1 MVNRG
6 RTMAR
11 QRAVQALYQW
21 QQAGH
26 DLSEIEAQFLAGQ
39 DMSRVEV
46 PYFQEL
52 LYKIPKDIENLD
64 AYLEPLLNR
73 KINEVDSVERAI
85 LRIGTY
91 ELKYRLDVPYRVVIN
106 EGIMLAKKFGAVD
119 SHRFVN
125 GIFDKLSF
133 TLRSAERK

>member
-1 MVNRG
+1 
-6 RTMAR
+6 MAR

-26 DLSEIEAQFLAGQ
+26 DLSEIDAQFLAGQ

-91 ELKYRLDVPYRVVIN
+91 ELKHRLDVPYRVVIN
-106 EGIMLAKKFGAVD
+106 EGIVLAKKFGAVD

-125 GIFDKLSF
+125 GILDKLSF

>member
-1 MVNRG
+1 VNRG

-26 DLSEIEAQFLAGQ
+26 DLSEIDAQFLAGQ

-64 AYLEPLLNR
+64 ADLEPLLNR

-91 ELKYRLDVPYRVVIN
+91 ELKHRLDVPYRVVIN

-125 GIFDKLSF
+125 GILDKLSF

>member
-1 MVNRG
+1 
-6 RTMAR
+6 MAR

-26 DLSEIEAQFLAGQ
+26 DLSEIESQFLVGQ
-39 DMSRVEV
+39 DMSRADV

-52 LYKIPKDIENLD
+52 LHKIPSDVETLD
-64 AYLEPLLNR
+64 AHLQPLLDR
-73 KINEVDSVERAI
+73 KMNEVDSVERAI

-91 ELKYRLDVPYRVVIN
+91 ELKHRFDIPYRVVIN
-106 EGIMLAKKFGAVD
+106 EGVVLAKKFGAVD
-119 SHRFVN
+119 SHRFIN
-125 GIFDKLSF
+125 GILDKLSF

>member
-1 MVNRG
+1 MNRG

-11 QRAVQALYQW
+11 QRAMQALYQW

-52 LYKIPKDIENLD
+52 LHEIPKDIESLD
-64 AYLEPLLNR
+64 ANLEPLLNR

-91 ELKYRLDVPYRVVIN
+91 ELKHRLDVPYRVVIN

-125 GIFDKLSF
+125 GILDKLSF

>member
-1 MVNRG
+1 MNRG

-26 DLSEIEAQFLAGQ
+26 DLSEIDAQFLAGQ

-64 AYLEPLLNR
+64 ACLEPLLNR

-91 ELKYRLDVPYRVVIN
+91 ELKHRLDVPYRVVIN
-106 EGIMLAKKFGAVD
+106 EGIVLAKKFGAVD

-125 GIFDKLSF
+125 GILDKLSF

>member
-1 MVNRG
+1 
-6 RTMAR
+6 MAR

-21 QQAGH
+21 QQVGH
-26 DLSEIEAQFLAGQ
+26 DLSEIDAQFLAGQ
-39 DMSRVEV
+39 DMSRADV

-52 LYKIPKDIENLD
+52 LYKIPKQIEILD
-64 AYLEPLLNR
+64 AYLEPLLDR

-91 ELKYRLDVPYRVVIN
+91 ELKNRLDIPYRVVIN
-106 EGIMLAKKFGAVD
+106 EGVMLAKKFGAVD
-119 SHRFVN
+119 SHRFIN
-125 GIFDKLSF
+125 GILDKLSF

>member
-1 MVNRG
+1 MNRG

-26 DLSEIEAQFLAGQ
+26 DLSEIDAQFLAGQ

-91 ELKYRLDVPYRVVIN
+91 ELKHRLDVPYRVVIN
-106 EGIMLAKKFGAVD
+106 EGIVLAKKFGAVD

-125 GIFDKLSF
+125 GILDKLSF